1 MEKKRVIVT
10 KYNMRYFNTEIT
22 ETFEEYIKTLESK
35 NLLPNECSIEFVN
48 AKYKKVIINDNDTYQ
63 TFITENAKLN
73 KIRAFIIEHSNNTK
87 NIRKAKSEKLFSK
100 QIFDKIVKK
109 EKKREEAKRKKRE
122 ETKEE
127 KSEETKKKREETKEE
142 KSEETKKKS
151 EETNED
157 VVLYVVAKKEED
169 VVICE

>member
-10 KYNMRYFNTEIT
+10 KYNMKYFNTEIT

-35 NLLPNECSIEFVN
+35 NLLPNECSIEFIN

-63 TFITENAKLN
+63 TFIKENAKLN

-109 EKKREEAKRKKRE
+109 EKKRD
-122 ETKEE
+122 
-127 KSEETKKKREETKEE
+127 KKKKKQTGFFKESLSLSGAIG
-142 KSEETKKKS
+142 KSVGGNLKLIKLPPPRIPVQPIKVNHGS
-151 EETNED
+151 N
-157 VVLYVVAKKEED
+157 
-169 VVICE
+169 